1 MTDRHPAAGTR
12 RRRTLLIDDTPDLR
26 ELLAM
31 TLEETDDFEV
41 VGEAGDGRAG
51 IVVAQQTEPDLV
63 VLDLAMPVMD
73 GLEALPH
80 LRRAR
85 PAATI
90 VVLSGFGATAMRD
103 QALVSGADGYVEKGT
118 RLPAIVDRLRR
129 IAAESEARRGVVLGQ
144 DDAPA
149 APPRHERAVAPADPP
164 ATDPAA
170 LLVEHAP
177 VAMLVA
183 DHADGTVRF
192 ANGAATQMLGITAG
206 PLSSLADLLPD
217 LWDAVSGGDPSEV
230 PDESVRVQVVHDGAR
245 FAIRGT
251 RSGPSLLV
259 YAGPDPADEEVARLR
274 SAITTTA
281 HELRGPVTV
290 LGGIAEVLAPGED
303 ELEPTRRAA
312 MVASVGRQAA
322 RLDSL
327 TADLLTAAQARRGV
341 LDVRLEPLDLVET
354 LETILTAHPDVALHV
369 LARDGEADS
378 LRVRADPG
386 RLEQMVTNL
395 VGNARK
401 YGAPPVVVT
410 VGEQGPWAHLAV
422 EDQGSGVPESF
433 RGQLFDEFSR
443 APGASA
449 RGTGLGLFVVRRLAL
464 AHGGDVQHRNGADRG
479 SVFTVTLPV
488 LTGA

>member
-1 MTDRHPAAGTR
+1 MPAAPCPAPVR
-12 RRRTLLIDDTPDLR
+12 RRRTLLVDDTPDLR
-26 ELLAM
+26 HLLAL
-31 TLEETDDFEV
+31 TLAETEDFEV

-51 IVVAQQTEPDLV
+51 LVVAQRSEPDLI

-103 QALVSGADGYVEKGT
+103 RALVSGADGYVEKGT

-129 IAAESEARRGVVLGQ
+129 IATETECRRRVGPAPE
-144 DDAPA
+144 DA
-149 APPRHERAVAPADPP
+149 ADPP
-164 ATDPAA
+164 VPAPPTDDPAA

-177 VAMLVA
+177 VAMVVA

-192 ANGAATQMLGITAG
+192 ANGAATQMLGISAG
-206 PLSSLADLLPD
+206 PLSSLAEHLPEV
-217 LWDAVSGGDPSEV
+217 WTAVTGHRAEV
-230 PDESVRVQVVHDGAR
+230 PEESVRVRVVRDGAR
-245 FAIRGT
+245 FSVRGVRT
-251 RSGPSLLV
+251 GASVVV
-259 YAGPDPADEEVARLR
+259 YAGPDPADEEVALLR

-281 HELRGPVTV
+281 HELRAPVNV
-290 LGGIAEVLAPGED
+290 LGGIASVLAPGGD
-303 ELEPTRRAA
+303 PLDPTRRAA
-312 MVASVGRQAA
+312 MIASVGRQAA

-341 LDVRLEPLDLVET
+341 LDVRLAPLDLVDA
-354 LETILTAHPDVALHV
+354 LETILAAHPDVALHV
-369 LARDGEADS
+369 LGRDDDAGAP

-386 RLEQMVTNL
+386 RLDQMVTNL
-395 VGNARK
+395 LGNARK

-410 VGEQGPWAHLAV
+410 VAQRGPWVHLAV
-422 EDQGSGVPESF
+422 EDHGPGVPESF
-433 RGQLFDEFSR
+433 RDQLFDEYSR

-449 RGTGLGLFVVRRLAL
+449 RGAGLGLFVVRRLAL

-479 SVFTVTLPV
+479 SVFSITLPV
-488 LTGA
+488 PAGS

>member
-1 MTDRHPAAGTR
+1 MTDHHHPGPR
-12 RRRTLLIDDTPDLR
+12 RRRTLLVDDTPDLR

-51 IVVAQQTEPDLV
+51 IEAAQQTEPDLV

-80 LRRAR
+80 LRRSR

-149 APPRHERAVAPADPP
+149 APPRQEQAATPADLI
-164 ATDPAA
+164 AADPAA
-170 LLVEHAP
+170 LLVDQAP

-217 LWDAVSGGDPSEV
+217 LWDAVSGRDPSEV

-245 FAIRGT
+245 FAVRST

-259 YAGPDPADEEVARLR
+259 YAGPDPADEEVSRLR

-303 ELEPTRRAA
+303 ELEPARRAA

-354 LETILTAHPDVALHV
+354 LETILAAHPDVALHV
-369 LARDGEADS
+369 LARDGGEADS

-422 EDQGSGVPESF
+422 EDQGTGVPESF

>member
-1 MTDRHPAAGTR
+1 MTDPHRASSPA
-12 RRRTLLIDDTPDLR
+12 RRRTVLVDDTPDLR

-31 TLEETDDFEV
+31 TLEETDDFQV

-51 IVVAQQTEPDLV
+51 IAVTQETEPDLV

-80 LRRAR
+80 LRRIR
-85 PAATI
+85 PNATI

-129 IAAESEARRGVVLGQ
+129 IADESEARRGVAPGR
-144 DDAPA
+144 DDVPAAASPTPAPA
-149 APPRHERAVAPADPP
+149 AAAPPPPDP
-164 ATDPAA
+164 AT

-192 ANGAATQMLGITAG
+192 ANGAATQMLGIAAG
-206 PLSSLADLLPD
+206 PLASLADLLPE
-217 LWDAVSGGDPSEV
+217 LWDAVGGRDPAEV
-230 PDESVRVQVVHDGAR
+230 AEESVRVQVVRDGAR
-245 FAIRGT
+245 FSLRGT
-251 RSGPSLLV
+251 RTGASVVV
-259 YAGPDPADEEVARLR
+259 YAGPDPADEEIARLR

-303 ELEPTRRAA
+303 TLDPARRAA

-327 TADLLTAAQARRGV
+327 TADLLTAAEARRGV
-341 LDVRLEPLDLVET
+341 LDVRLEPLDLVDT
-354 LETILTAHPDVALHV
+354 LETILEAHPDVALHV
-369 LARDGEADS
+369 LAREGSAAP

-386 RLEQMVTNL
+386 RLDQMVTNL
-395 VGNARK
+395 LGNARK

-410 VGEQGPWAHLAV
+410 VGEQGSWAHLAV

-433 RGQLFDEFSR
+433 RDQLFEEFSR

-464 AHGGDVQHRNGADRG
+464 AHGGDVHHRNGADRG
-479 SVFTVTLPV
+479 SVFTVTLP
-488 LTGA
+488 LLGEG